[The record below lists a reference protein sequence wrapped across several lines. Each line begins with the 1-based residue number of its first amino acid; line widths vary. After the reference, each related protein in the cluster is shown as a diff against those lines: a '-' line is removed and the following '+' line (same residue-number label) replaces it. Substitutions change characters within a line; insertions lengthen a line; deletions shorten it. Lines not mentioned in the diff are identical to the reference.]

1 MLELCNLM
9 ITHKGTAPLF
19 APLNLTVPAGQ
30 VAVIMGPSGVGKSTL
45 LDAIGGH
52 LAPDFDVQGDVFLD
66 GDSLLP
72 LTAQAR
78 RVGLIFQD
86 PVLFPHLSVGQN
98 LSFGLPRDVK
108 GRTAR
113 QAAVDA
119 ALADAGLTDMADRDP
134 ATLSG
139 GQMARAAL
147 MRGLLARPR
156 ALLLDEP
163 FSKLDT
169 ALRSEI
175 RDFTFAHIR
184 QAGIPGLLVTHDPQ
198 DAEAAGGPM
207 VTLSP
212 A

>member
-1 MLELCNLM
+1 MLELRNLR
-9 ITHKGTAPLF
+9 IRHNGSDPLF
-19 APLNLTVPAGQ
+19 APLNLTIPKGQ

-52 LAPDFDVQGDVFLD
+52 LTSGFNIEGDILLD
-66 GDSLLP
+66 GISLLP
-72 LTAQAR
+72 LSAQAR
-78 RVGLIFQD
+78 HVGLIFQD

-98 LSFGLPRDVK
+98 LAFGLPAEVSK
-108 GRTAR
+108 R
-113 QAAVDA
+113 QARRAIVDA
-119 ALADAGLTDMADRDP
+119 ALADAGLPDMADRDP

-169 ALRSEI
+169 ALRCEI

-184 QAGIPGLLVTHDPQ
+184 QADIPGLLVTHDPQ
-198 DAEAAGGPM
+198 DAKAAYGP
-207 VTLSP
+207 VITLTP
-212 A
+212 

>member
-1 MLELCNLM
+1 MLELRNLM
-9 ITHKGTAPLF
+9 IMHQGAAPLF

-52 LAPDFDVQGDVFLD
+52 LAPEFTVQGDVLLD
-66 GDSLLP
+66 GHSLLP

-78 RVGLIFQD
+78 RIGLIFQD

-98 LSFGLPRDVK
+98 LAFGLPRDVK
-108 GRTAR
+108 GRAAR
-113 QAAVDA
+113 RATVDT

-169 ALRSEI
+169 ALRSDI

-184 QAGIPGLLVTHDPQ
+184 QAEIPGLLVTHDPQ
-198 DAEAAGGPM
+198 DADAAGGPLI
-207 VTLSP
+207 TLSP

>member
-1 MLELCNLM
+1 MLELRNLQ
-9 ITHKGTAPLF
+9 IRHKNSDSLF
-19 APLNLTVPAGQ
+19 APLNLSIPAGQ
-30 VAVIMGPSGVGKSTL
+30 VAVVMGPSGVGKSTL

-52 LAPDFDVQGDVFLD
+52 LAAGFQTKGDVLLQ
-66 GDSLLP
+66 GRSLLP

-78 RVGLIFQD
+78 RIGLIFQD
-86 PVLFPHLSVGQN
+86 PVLFPHLNVGQN
-98 LSFGLPRDVK
+98 LAFGLPRDIK
-108 GRTAR
+108 GRSKRRAT
-113 QAAVDA
+113 VHK
-119 ALADAGLTDMADRDP
+119 ALSDAGLADMGDRDP

-147 MRGLLARPR
+147 MRGLLARPQ

-169 ALRSEI
+169 ALRAEI
-175 RDFTFAHIR
+175 REFTFAHIR

-207 VTLSP
+207 LTLSP